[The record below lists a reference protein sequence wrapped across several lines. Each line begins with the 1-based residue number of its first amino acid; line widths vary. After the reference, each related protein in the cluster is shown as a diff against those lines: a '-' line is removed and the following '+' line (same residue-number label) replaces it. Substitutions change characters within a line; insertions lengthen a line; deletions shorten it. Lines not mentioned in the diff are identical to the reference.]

1 MEINVP
7 SDPESRVFTTE
18 RGAPVRLSNF
28 RSVFSEARD
37 ASKLPRWVTPYTL
50 RHTAASLLAQQG
62 VPVTTAACLLGY
74 DPAVYLR
81 AYIHLYPGDLR
92 AAADALEVAR
102 QAMGRTWLI
111 SPAVAGTY
119 SGDVEGHA
127 GNSRGRPKL
136 SSSVSAR
143 IAI

>member
-7 SDPESRVFTTE
+7 SDPESRIFTTE

-62 VPVTTAACLLGY
+62 VPVTTAAVCLAMTRRSISA
-74 DPAVYLR
+74 PTSTSTR
-81 AYIHLYPGDLR
+81 ATSAQQR
-92 AAADALEVAR
+92 TRSRSRV

-111 SPAVAGTY
+111 SPRGGAGTPK
-119 SGDVEGHA
+119 GHT
-127 GNSRGRPKL
+127 GNSRGRSKL